1 LERGSQLYAH
11 QLVGWRIA
19 ISPPSGG
26 RGEALSAK
34 KKFFSIL
41 EAPSLPVGLVGGQV
55 WGAMA
60 LLAPLNPPM
69 TMEFHNKS
77 RKCEYGQSIIRQHL
91 VGKKQ

>member
-1 LERGSQLYAH
+1 
-11 QLVGWRIA
+11 
-19 ISPPSGG
+19 
-26 RGEALSAK
+26 
-34 KKFFSIL
+34 
-41 EAPSLPVGLVGGQV
+41 VGLVGGQV

-91 VGKKQ
+91 VGKNNKRNLKY